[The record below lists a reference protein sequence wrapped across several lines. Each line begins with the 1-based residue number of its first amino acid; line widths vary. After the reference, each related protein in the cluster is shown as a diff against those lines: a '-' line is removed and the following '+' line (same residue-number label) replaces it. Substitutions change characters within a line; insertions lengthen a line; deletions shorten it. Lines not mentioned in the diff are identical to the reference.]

1 LHGIPS
7 NHLFLIQRNQRAIP
21 DLDQGGSSEIRYRIA
36 KFLRRGSDP
45 IASMQA
51 IKNPELHAV
60 TGQVRDLPK
69 KAVEA
74 I

>member
-1 LHGIPS
+1 MGFPLTTCFSYREIS
-7 NHLFLIQRNQRAIP
+7 ARFLIWIKAAVPKSDIV
-21 DLDQGGSSEIRYRIA
+21 
-36 KFLRRGSDP
+36 LRSFSGADPDP

>member
-1 LHGIPS
+1 M
-7 NHLFLIQRNQRAIP
+7 
-21 DLDQGGSSEIRYRIA
+21 E
-36 KFLRRGSDP
+36 
-45 IASMQA
+45 SMQA

-60 TGQVRDLPK
+60 TGKVRDLPK

>member
-1 LHGIPS
+1 M
-7 NHLFLIQRNQRAIP
+7 
-21 DLDQGGSSEIRYRIA
+21 
-36 KFLRRGSDP
+36 
-45 IASMQA
+45 ASMQA